1 MNNNYT
7 NFIFIRHAESEK
19 NIRDITGGIG
29 ECLTKKGKQE
39 ASNFSKKLATKLDV
53 SKSYSVI
60 SSNTLQTI
68 DTGKQIAKCL
78 NVELI
83 VTDKIS
89 PAGLGIA
96 GGLSGSQ
103 IAEKYPI
110 ISERLNAWRRQEI
123 EAIDLQIP
131 GMESPCEFWN
141 RIIAYL
147 MTFENKTNNI
157 IVCTR
162 SVMVLVANLVSGK
175 RPFRGG
181 GYKHVEINHC
191 DSIAFE
197 LISEKSS
204 FLDDDDIAVKLISS
218 FTTVDLGD
226 IKSE

>member
-1 MNNNYT
+1 MNDNYT
-7 NFIFIRHAESEK
+7 NFVFIRHAESEK

-29 ECLTKKGKQE
+29 ECLTDKGKQE
-39 ASNFSKKLATKLDV
+39 ASNFSKKIATKLDA

-78 NVELI
+78 GVELI

-96 GGLSGSQ
+96 SGLSGSQ
-103 IAEKYPI
+103 IADKYPI
-110 ISERLNAWRRQEI
+110 ISERLNAWRHQEI

-131 GMESPCEFWN
+131 GMESPWEFWN

-147 MTFENKTNNI
+147 MTFEKGTNNI

-181 GYKHVEINHC
+181 GYKHVEIDHC

-197 LISEKSS
+197 LISEKNN
-204 FLDDDDIAVKLISS
+204 FLNYGNITVRLLSN

-226 IKSE
+226 NKSG